1 MSNAFFKMNE
11 TKHPEIRAS
20 LEIGKDLF
28 LRGDYIAALRQY
40 RKALDIEIYQRE
52 VFLKLAKLIM

>member
-52 VFLKLAKLIM
+52 VF